1 MVERK
6 LFTIFFNHLALME
19 QGSLSM
25 WDAAG
30 FLFCMR
36 DKSSTTLPS
45 GIIIQP
51 LVLFSAIKNC
61 AISVATC
68 SPNCLFFLLTFSG
81 SSASKQEHLLSQTE
95 FRAGRIPT

>member
-19 QGSLSM
+19 QGSQYVGCGRFS
-25 WDAAG
+25 
-30 FLFCMR
+30 
-36 DKSSTTLPS
+36 
-45 GIIIQP
+45 
-51 LVLFSAIKNC
+51 VLHASL
-61 AISVATC
+61 
-68 SPNCLFFLLTFSG
+68 NCLFSLLTFSG

>member
-1 MVERK
+1 
-6 LFTIFFNHLALME
+6 
-19 QGSLSM
+19 M

-30 FLFCMR
+30 FLFYMR
-36 DKSSTTLPS
+36 DKSSATLPS

-51 LVLFSAIKNC
+51 LVLFNAIKKNC

-68 SPNCLFFLLTFSG
+68 SLNCLFSLLTFSG